1 MQTSVLRFQG
11 CSKGEQPIPSKL
23 SFQTAQDLQ
32 EFRAGNPQAAFVL
45 PVEHL
50 KQIRELKDAV
60 IDRGRKDTHKGLSGY
75 LLGQEKVPFI
85 DGNYT
90 AAGKV
95 KAGVRRLLE
104 NAARGSESNIYLIG
118 VEAGVF
124 EKLYAEAS
132 DAVSVIGK
140 ARRPSR
146 PLKAALTRGF
156 ANETLL
162 QLIGRYRVPPR
173 LAQAYVGGA
182 KDVQLV
188 LQMALA
194 AAGSKSPVLILGE
207 TGTGKEVIAREI
219 HYCGPRAALPF
230 IVVNCAAIPENL
242 LESEL
247 FGHVKGAFTG
257 ALADKEGAFEQ
268 VRQGTLFLDEI
279 GDMSLSHQAKI
290 LRVIDGKPFSRVGST
305 TEILFAGRLVAAT
318 NRDLPSMMASNR
330 FREDL
335 YYRLRGLVIRTPALR
350 NHPEDI
356 RTVATHLWFNK
367 VAGKK
372 ARPLS
377 EKVLRELKAYPW
389 QGNVRQLRTV
399 LAQAFALFGEAFR
412 VEHIRALWLSEY
424 DLGQAAQSSQ
434 PALAQRGPFWV
445 DHLNHLRQIQ
455 ELINAIRENLSPLVR
470 RRPPEESTVTAMR
483 QSIQNRL
490 DELDLLCHDQER
502 FKAEPAS
509 GVAPALSS
517 LVSSMKYLHI
527 LLQKGVEG
535 ANNRMKT
542 LERELKEMEAVI
554 TRAADK
560 LMRMV

>member
-1 MQTSVLRFQG
+1 MQTSALRFQG
-11 CSKGEQPIPSKL
+11 CSRGEQPIPSKL
-23 SFQTAQDLQ
+23 FFQTPQDLQ
-32 EFRAGNPQAAFVL
+32 EFRAGNPQAAFVF

-60 IDRGRKDTHKGLSGY
+60 IDRGRKDAHKGLSGY
-75 LLGQEKVPFI
+75 LLRKEKVPFI

-90 AAGKV
+90 DAGKV

-104 NAARGSESNIYLIG
+104 NAARGSEGNIYLIG

-124 EKLYAEAS
+124 QKLYAEAS
-132 DAVSVIGK
+132 AAVSISGK
-140 ARRPSR
+140 VRRPSR
-146 PLKAALTRGF
+146 SFKAALTRNF

-173 LAQAYVGGA
+173 LSQAYVGGA
-182 KDVQLV
+182 RDVQLV

-230 IVVNCAAIPENL
+230 VVVNCAAIPENL

-257 ALADKEGAFEQ
+257 ALADKVGAFEH

-290 LRVIDGKPFSRVGST
+290 LRVIDGKPFSKVGSS
-305 TEILFAGRLVAAT
+305 TEILFSGRLVAAT
-318 NRDLPSMMASNR
+318 NRDLPSMMASNQ

-356 RTVATHLWFNK
+356 RTIAIHLWFNK
-367 VAGKK
+367 IAGKK

-389 QGNVRQLRTV
+389 QGNVRQLRAV

-412 VEHIRALWLSEY
+412 VEHIRALWLSES
-424 DLGQAAQSSQ
+424 DLSQ
-434 PALAQRGPFWV
+434 PPASQPVLAHRGPLWV

-470 RRPPEESTVTAMR
+470 RRPLEESTVTAMR

-490 DELDLLCHDQER
+490 DELDLLCHNQER
-502 FKAEPAS
+502 FKANSPS

-517 LVSSMKYLHI
+517 LISSMKYLHI
-527 LLQKGVEG
+527 LLQKDVEG

-560 LMRMV
+560 LMRMI